1 MDPADWP
8 SDGAVRKVEYVSFEA
23 NDRRPFGRF
32 CIRLHT
38 GSQRLQQGPRIRSAV
53 AQLVSSFFT
62 RAVLTI
68 SCRLHLVLI
77 SPICPSGARLPG
89 QKK

>member
-32 CIRLHT
+32 CIWLHT
-38 GSQRLQQGPRIRSAV
+38 GSQRVQEGPRIRSAV
-53 AQLVSSFFT
+53 AQLVSSFFSSSSPDYYFLPIAS
-62 RAVLTI
+62 RA
-68 SCRLHLVLI
+68 H
-77 SPICPSGARLPG
+77 
-89 QKK
+89 